1 MDVGQAKIYFSN
13 FENEDE
19 LDDLFE
25 GEVFKIKQFLIS
37 NFPTSKVFK
46 AKLEKLKKLES
57 AYTVLGGSQK
67 NAELQSLIPVEFTES
82 DLLDSF
88 KSYSVIL
95 RTFRLNILKSYSVQD
110 LERLVDL
117 LIVETRSYAKCWRIE
132 SDELIKVPIS
142 KSPDEMSLLKNFSL
156 SGVKNVQ
163 EVSKLNR
170 DNELYKE
177 AIRLSLWLKLE
188 GNG

>member
-25 GEVFKIKQFLIS
+25 DEVFKIKQFLIS

-46 AKLEKLKKLES
+46 AKLDKLKKLES

-67 NAELQSLIPVEFTES
+67 KTELPNLIPVEFTGG
-82 DLLDSF
+82 DLLESF

-95 RTFRLNILKSYSVQD
+95 RTFRLNILKNSV
-110 LERLVDL
+110 
-117 LIVETRSYAKCWRIE
+117 
-132 SDELIKVPIS
+132 
-142 KSPDEMSLLKNFSL
+142 
-156 SGVKNVQ
+156 
-163 EVSKLNR
+163 
-170 DNELYKE
+170 
-177 AIRLSLWLKLE
+177 
-188 GNG
+188 